1 MIILNKKCYIKR
13 VAGVLISVSMLT
25 LGYGM
30 LEQHQQVF
38 AGGPED
44 GGPPDEGNSNDT
56 VQNSA
61 TGPGRG
67 NLPVPILNTALN
79 PNFNLSQGGQNQA
92 EPNLMI
98 LPPMNFQ
105 MAEITANLGN
115 ANQGTAKDNTDSQ
128 TFLPSRKEKY
138 GKGNE
143 AKAIKEALGD
153 FDVYNSRAY
162 KEVVKNYGKSL
173 RMNEL
178 LEIIN
183 SLTIYL
189 RDKKGIIL
197 PKLTRNDKRSF
208 PLLIKYVETNFD
220 TIQPWLGHVHLCDS
234 NFKRIPTD

>member
-1 MIILNKKCYIKR
+1 MIILNKKFYIKR

-61 TGPGRG
+61 MGPGRR
-67 NLPVPILNTALN
+67 NFLNTVLN
-79 PNFNLSQGGQNQA
+79 PNFNNLPQGEQNQA

-105 MAEITANLGN
+105 MANITE
-115 ANQGTAKDNTDSQ
+115 NQDNTDITP
-128 TFLPSRKEKY
+128 TFRPSRKEKY

-234 NFKRIPTD
+234 NFKKIPTD